1 MSIAKI
7 KLDETTKLDFGV
19 QITGAEGRPSARFV
33 IDGKDF
39 SVSFPCKETNEGVE
53 VEIHGLAN
61 MFTSGEYPVRLEII
75 LENKIYT
82 PLVDKIEF
90 EPSISIKTESKVV
103 VPIKESIKVSKI
115 TVKKQVVSEEQTQ
128 QNTAAFIIAQALNY
142 KPSINQT
149 PKDIINS
156 ALLNSVSMTNEQIE
170 IVQEMLTIAE
180 ELNISYNKDLA
191 PVTEVVIGEEEVKS
205 EAIVEEDDDG
215 WSDMMLDELVE
226 SVVSIEDLLEA
237 YDAGEVCLVDSETNE
252 IVDDLMEEF
261 SEDGLNEVL
270 SRAERIRAKVRFKR
284 TENKRERKLHI
295 SLHKHSDKK
304 TINKRARRMAIK
316 LIKTRISKKPID
328 KMTIADKERVER
340 IVATRGKLVDRL
352 ALKMLQKVRTLE
364 KDRLSSSPAS
374 K

>member
-295 SLHKHSDKK
+295 ALHKHSDKK